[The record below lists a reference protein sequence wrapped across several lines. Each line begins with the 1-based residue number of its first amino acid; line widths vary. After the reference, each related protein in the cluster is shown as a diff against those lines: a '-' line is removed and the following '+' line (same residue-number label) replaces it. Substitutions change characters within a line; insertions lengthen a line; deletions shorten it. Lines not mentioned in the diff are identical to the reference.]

1 MTRDDIRKLFE
12 PPQGQLGEDLAF
24 IRNESGEHPVVR
36 RHPVTRDEEQSIIR
50 GGEEVANLPAVD
62 MLVLGRQTVV
72 HHRCRHHRMSS
83 GR

>member
-1 MTRDDIRKLFE
+1 MTRDDVRKLFE

-36 RHPVTRDEEQSIIR
+36 GDPVARDEEQSII
-50 GGEEVANLPAVD
+50 GSGEEVADLPAVNV
-62 MLVLGRQTVV
+62 LLLGRQTVV
-72 HHRCRHHRMSS
+72 HHRCCHHRMSS